1 MKLDTENAQLVPS
14 NPPFVRAVPG
24 GGPRHFTSIE
34 RQVRL
39 RLQRDIEQRHGLQWN
54 RFRGELTEIQTISTL
69 PKGFSGENSTAE
81 IRIHPINGHLYVS
94 NRGHNS
100 IAVFESQRRQAD
112 AGRGDSDRRQTPRN
126 FNFDPT
132 GRWLLAANQDSND
145 IMVLEIA
152 HRKATLQATSQS
164 VKCGAPVVSAVRRVA
179 GDCRSSGPAPLRSRL

>member
-1 MKLDTENAQLVPS
+1 LSSVTA
-14 NPPFVRAVPG
+14 F
-24 GGPRHFTSIE
+24 
-34 RQVRL
+34 
-39 RLQRDIEQRHGLQWN
+39 QWN

-100 IAVFESQRRQAD
+100 IAVFEIAKDGKLSLVEVTPT
-112 AGRGDSDRRQTPRN
+112 GGKTPRN

-145 IMVLEIA
+145 ITVLEIA
-152 HRKATLQATSQS
+152 HRKATLQLTSQS
-164 VKCGAPVVSAVRRVA
+164 VKCGSPV
-179 GDCRSSGPAPLRSRL
+179 CLRFLA